1 MNTSNARQSTKRS
14 APASCLA
21 LVALALVSSSAFGF
35 NVYTVGSGLGC
46 KYSNVQDAINAAAA
60 NPGEDYVWISQSESY
75 SNQAITIH
83 SQDVI
88 VEGGFAHCTDN
99 QPAPGVRTALR
110 GANGH
115 SVFYITGYSNVTLE
129 GLEISGGSPTD
140 RGGGI
145 AFSGNGSLS
154 ASQLWVHNNQASY
167 GGGIDMNPSGPSTL
181 TLLNSVVSQN
191 TATVQGGGIRV
202 EGQSTLITDSKSY
215 ISENKALGNG
225 DVAYGGGIEIVGPAK
240 AEVSSTVWLNHA
252 AYGGGI
258 AVRGH
263 DNDSASLSLYTT
275 DAIHPVSVYGNVASH
290 TGGGIYLKGD
300 TKVAGTGS
308 TAYLW
313 ARDFSIDGNI
323 AANGAAIY
331 GDEVNSSL
339 LPGPGSYHG
348 VHVYLNNGGGSYSK
362 QLPPLVCTVG
372 PKCNEIADNLSQ
384 DSNGKPTGGATVLI
398 QSNGELYANRFA
410 ARRNQGSS
418 LFQFVDDQDPTPPSA
433 LHDCL
438 LADNVE
444 TAPLILVTGGAKAT
458 QLIVD
463 TCTIANNRVDTASV
477 PAYTIGADVNFMVL
491 TNSIVYDLG
500 AQVVDFHDRP
510 AGDLTARYDLV
521 NNSSTLPNGLGIL
534 KGAPTFVDAAQQN
547 YQLVSASLG
556 VDYAPGVGGVDLDN
570 NPRTV
575 DLVNVPNVFGP
586 MDLGAYEIPF
596 RRFIPIPIPI
606 HPIGAR

>member
-1 MNTSNARQSTKRS
+1 MSTSNARQSTSRS
-14 APASCLA
+14 TPASCLA
-21 LVALALVSSSAFGF
+21 LVALGLVSSSAFGF
-35 NVYTVGSGLGC
+35 NVYTVGTGLGC

-60 NPGEDYVWISQSESY
+60 NPGEDYVWISQSGSY
-75 SNQAITIH
+75 GNQAITING
-83 SQDVI
+83 QDVI

-99 QPAPGVRTALR
+99 QPAPGARTALR

-115 SVFYITGYSNVTLE
+115 SVFHITGNSNVTLQ
-129 GLEISGGSPTD
+129 GLEISGGSPAD

-145 AFSGNGSLS
+145 AFSGHGSLS

-191 TATVQGGGIRV
+191 TATIQGGGIRV
-202 EGQSTLITDSKSY
+202 EGRSTLLTDGKSY

-225 DVAYGGGIEIVGPAK
+225 DVGYGGGIEIVGPAK
-240 AEVSSTVWLNHA
+240 AEVSSTVWLNRA

-263 DNDSASLSLYTT
+263 GNDSATLSLYTT
-275 DAIHPVSVYGNVASH
+275 DAAHPVSIYGNVASH
-290 TGGGIYLKGD
+290 TGGGIFLKGD
-300 TKVAGTGS
+300 TKVAGSGA
-308 TAYLW
+308 TAFLW
-313 ARDFSIDGNI
+313 ARDFSIDGNA

-331 GDEVNSSL
+331 ADEVNSSL

-348 VHVYLNNGGGSYSK
+348 VHVYLNKGSQSTRLQAVACK
-362 QLPPLVCTVG
+362 VG
-372 PKCNEIADNLSQ
+372 PKCNEIADNLSE

-398 QSNGELYANRFA
+398 QSDGELYANRLA
-410 ARRNQGSS
+410 ARRNHGGS
-418 LFQFVDDQDPTPPSA
+418 LFQFVDDQDQAPPSA

-444 TAPLILVTGGAKAT
+444 TAPLILVTGGAKAS

-463 TCTIANNRVDTASV
+463 TCTITNNRVDTASV
-477 PAYTIGADVNFMVL
+477 PAYTIGADVNFMEL

-500 AQVVDFHDRP
+500 AQVIDFHGRP
-510 AGDLTARYDLV
+510 AGDLTAHYDLV
-521 NNSSTLPNGLGIL
+521 NNSGTLPNGLGIL
-534 KGAPTFVDAAQQN
+534 KGAPTFIDAAQQN
-547 YQLVSASLG
+547 YHLASASLG

-570 NPRTV
+570 NPRTA
-575 DLVNVPNVFGP
+575 DSSNVPNVFGP

-596 RRFIPIPIPI
+596 RRIVVSPV
-606 HPIGAR
+606 HPIRER